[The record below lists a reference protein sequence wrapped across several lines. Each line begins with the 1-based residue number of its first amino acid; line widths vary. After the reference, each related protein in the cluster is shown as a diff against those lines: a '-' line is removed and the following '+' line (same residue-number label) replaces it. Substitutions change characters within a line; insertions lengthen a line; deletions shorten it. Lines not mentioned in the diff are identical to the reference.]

1 MSAVKHSPPRTSR
14 SISNL
19 SPGHYGSDP
28 TINSSLNINDYTET
42 CNIIKRQKRT
52 FDSVSETSPSAM
64 AEIKN
69 MFSELK
75 LQQERKFDGLT
86 SVMNT
91 VIEQNQEIK
100 HSVEFMSQ
108 QYDEMLSKMNHLE
121 TQNAEYK
128 RQIKLLESKL
138 ESVERNSH
146 ASAIEI
152 RNIPKLKQENKQI
165 LCEIVKN
172 IGSVVSPQNC
182 VHESELRDVFRT
194 RSDAIVVDFT
204 TNIRK
209 DTFLHKIKEHNKL
222 KREQKAPQLNTQHI
236 NLECP
241 SRTIYVSE
249 YLTYKAKRLHY
260 LARECIKN
268 KQLFAAWT
276 AYGKVYV
283 KKKEGLPA
291 QRIDEEK
298 DLHTIAS

>member
-1 MSAVKHSPPRTSR
+1 MSAVKHSPPRSSR
-14 SISNL
+14 SNSIV

-28 TINSSLNINDYTET
+28 TINRSPNINDET
-42 CNIIKRQKRT
+42 CNVTKRHKRT
-52 FDSVSETSPSAM
+52 VDSFSETSPSTM
-64 AEIKN
+64 AEIKSL
-69 MFSELK
+69 FSELK

-100 HSVEFMSQ
+100 HSVEFMSK

-128 RQIKLLESKL
+128 RQINLLENKL
-138 ESVERNSH
+138 ESVEKNSR

-172 IGSVVSPQNC
+172 IVSVVSPQNC

-204 TNIRK
+204 TIIRK
-209 DTFLHKIKEHNKL
+209 DSLLHKIKEHNKV

-298 DLHTIAS
+298 DLLTIAS